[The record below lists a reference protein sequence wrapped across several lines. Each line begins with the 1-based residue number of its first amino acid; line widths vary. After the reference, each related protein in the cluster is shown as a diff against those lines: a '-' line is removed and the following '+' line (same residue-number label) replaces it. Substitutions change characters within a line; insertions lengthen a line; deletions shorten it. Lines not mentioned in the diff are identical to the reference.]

1 MNSITLSE
9 ERDEETNYGYCDD
22 HQPHAVRRMFNYK
35 NGMLYDLRWD
45 DAGNLGQVSMSK
57 PGEMF
62 EAGRFLF
69 WTEDNRMHA
78 AVDDRYYSY
87 YAYDHCGERR
97 LKLTGDNK
105 LLDVNANFMA
115 TYTILNEQTLY
126 PSAYMVL
133 TNRGYTKHYYAGA
146 ERVAARLGGGGLDAL
161 DNAIGYNDT
170 LLRKAD
176 TLFGQSLEQVNSRA
190 LNGNDIDC
198 ILGNGFAKEE
208 FGHPIDGIPCQMQ
221 AGVDFFHD
229 PFKDMVH
236 SMQFDHNNGQEREV
250 YFYHSDHLGSASW
263 ITDSGGQAIQHL
275 QYLPYGEPYIN
286 QRTSGYNERYTFTG
300 KEKDEETGYGYFG
313 ARYMDHELMT
323 MWLSVDPMADK
334 YPSISPYAYCA
345 WNPVKLVDPDGRE
358 VINRHTK
365 NIENLKKEIADLEG
379 QIKDCNGSNLK
390 ELEGKLAG
398 KKKSLKEEMK
408 YEKIVDNAIQ
418 DLKNY
423 GGDEFGKLDQLTDVN
438 GNKVDVYIQ
447 MVDYIDKIGGPEG
460 KTYGDVRSDGPCSSI
475 MGPNTMLISLSH
487 KYRDVAGKVLAHEG
501 GHVLFDVK
509 FPHVLAAFYSLHP
522 SAERNGHDQD
532 NPSGK
537 MANAYENRY
546 EENRRRTI
554 K

>member
-1 MNSITLSE
+1 MT
-9 ERDEETNYGYCDD
+9 
-22 HQPHAVRRMFNYK
+22 
-35 NGMLYDLRWD
+35 
-45 DAGNLGQVSMSK
+45 GNDVTYTYSTS
-57 PGEMF
+57 
-62 EAGRFLF
+62 GR
-69 WTEDNRMHA
+69 TEDGAAQSERRANLFVFPSQSNVGVANPMHA

-87 YAYDHCGERR
+87 YAYDYGGERR
-97 LKLTGDNK
+97 LKLTGTNNVV
-105 LLDVNANFMA
+105 DVNADHMS
-115 TYTILNEQTLY
+115 THSVLDSPTLY
-126 PSAYMVL
+126 PSAYMVV
-133 TNRGYTKHYYAGA
+133 TSKGYTKHYYAGA
-146 ERVAARLGGGGLDAL
+146 ERVAARIGGGWSDGPVPLAGKDDSLSARA
-161 DNAIGYNDT
+161 D
-170 LLRKAD
+170 LLY
-176 TLFGQSLEQVNSRA
+176 TQSLGQT
-190 LNGNDIDC
+190 NGRVLEENEPGCFYGPLVESEGLKATIDEIPNHLQAVAEADCGTFLEAMHQLVEGGPGGPEND
-198 ILGNGFAKEE
+198 
-208 FGHPIDGIPCQMQ
+208 
-221 AGVDFFHD
+221 
-229 PFKDMVH
+229 
-236 SMQFDHNNGQEREV
+236 V

-263 ITDSGGQAIQHL
+263 ITDSAGQAIQHL
-275 QYLPYGEPYIN
+275 QYLPFGEPYVN
-286 QRTSGYNERYTFTG
+286 QRTSNYSERFTFTG
-300 KEKDEETGYGYFG
+300 KERDEETGYGYFG
-313 ARYMDHELMT
+313 ARYMDHELTT

-334 YPSISPYAYCA
+334 YPGISPYAYCA

-379 QIKDCNGSNLK
+379 QIKDCNGNNLK

-509 FPHVLAAFYSLHP
+509 YPHILAAFYSLHP

>member
-1 MNSITLSE
+1 MTKNGIQNSIAFTDKGPRKGWRTPLNIINDSE
-9 ERDEETNYGYCDD
+9 QRDEEKEGSRGPFASERGDE
-22 HQPHAVRRMFNYK
+22 PRSGMP
-35 NGMLYDLRWD
+35 NGSTYLY
-45 DAGNLGQVSMSK
+45 
-57 PGEMF
+57 
-62 EAGRFLF
+62 
-69 WTEDNRMHA
+69 T
-78 AVDDRYYSY
+78 
-87 YAYDHCGERR
+87 
-97 LKLTGDNK
+97 
-105 LLDVNANFMA
+105 
-115 TYTILNEQTLY
+115 
-126 PSAYMVL
+126 
-133 TNRGYTKHYYAGA
+133 
-146 ERVAARLGGGGLDAL
+146 
-161 DNAIGYNDT
+161 
-170 LLRKAD
+170 
-176 TLFGQSLEQVNSRA
+176 
-190 LNGNDIDC
+190 
-198 ILGNGFAKEE
+198 
-208 FGHPIDGIPCQMQ
+208 
-221 AGVDFFHD
+221 
-229 PFKDMVH
+229 
-236 SMQFDHNNGQEREV
+236 
-250 YFYHSDHLGSASW
+250 
-263 ITDSGGQAIQHL
+263 
-275 QYLPYGEPYIN
+275 
-286 QRTSGYNERYTFTG
+286 
-300 KEKDEETGYGYFG
+300 YFG

-334 YPSISPYAYCA
+334 YPGISPNAYCA

>member
-1 MNSITLSE
+1 MEKHGIQKHSTFTSKK
-9 ERDEETNYGYCDD
+9 RDEEKEGPRGPFASERGDE
-22 HQPHAVRRMFNYK
+22 PRSRIP
-35 NGMLYDLRWD
+35 NG
-45 DAGNLGQVSMSK
+45 S
-57 PGEMF
+57 
-62 EAGRFLF
+62 
-69 WTEDNRMHA
+69 T
-78 AVDDRYYSY
+78 YSY
-87 YAYDHCGERR
+87 
-97 LKLTGDNK
+97 T
-105 LLDVNANFMA
+105 
-115 TYTILNEQTLY
+115 
-126 PSAYMVL
+126 
-133 TNRGYTKHYYAGA
+133 
-146 ERVAARLGGGGLDAL
+146 
-161 DNAIGYNDT
+161 
-170 LLRKAD
+170 
-176 TLFGQSLEQVNSRA
+176 
-190 LNGNDIDC
+190 
-198 ILGNGFAKEE
+198 
-208 FGHPIDGIPCQMQ
+208 
-221 AGVDFFHD
+221 
-229 PFKDMVH
+229 
-236 SMQFDHNNGQEREV
+236 
-250 YFYHSDHLGSASW
+250 
-263 ITDSGGQAIQHL
+263 
-275 QYLPYGEPYIN
+275 
-286 QRTSGYNERYTFTG
+286 
-300 KEKDEETGYGYFG
+300 YFG

-334 YPSISPYAYCA
+334 YPGISPYAYCA

-460 KTYGDVRSDGPCSSI
+460 KTYGDVRSDGQCSSK

-509 FPHVLAAFYSLHP
+509 YPHILAAFYSLHP